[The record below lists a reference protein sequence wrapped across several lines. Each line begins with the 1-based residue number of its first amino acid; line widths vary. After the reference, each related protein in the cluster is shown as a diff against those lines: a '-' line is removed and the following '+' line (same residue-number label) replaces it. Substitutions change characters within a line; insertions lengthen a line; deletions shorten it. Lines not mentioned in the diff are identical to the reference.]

1 MARKYRQGRIIT
13 SINELIDQEF
23 IYIHHKIWH
32 KGWFRS
38 LQFGYLQTL
47 IEKGFVRYAIKIDKG
62 ENKDA
67 TLAL

>member
-13 SINELIDQEF
+13 SLDELINQEF
-23 IYIHHKIWH
+23 IYIHHKILH

-38 LQFGYLQTL
+38 LQLWYLQEL
-47 IEKGFVRYAIKIDKG
+47 IENGFIRYAIKIDKG
-62 ENKDA
+62 ENEDA

>member
-13 SINELIDQEF
+13 SLDELINQEF
-23 IYIHHKIWH
+23 IYIHQKILH

-38 LQFGYLQTL
+38 LQLWYLQEL
-47 IEKGFVRYAIKIDKG
+47 IENGFVRYAIKIDKG

>member
-13 SINELIDQEF
+13 RIDELIDQEF
-23 IYIHHKIWH
+23 IYIHHKILH

-47 IEKGFVRYAIKIDKG
+47 IENGFVRYAIKIDKG
-62 ENKDA
+62 ENEDA
-67 TLAL
+67 AMA